1 MPDRRRRMKALDSR
15 RSAWLAFGVAAVISA
30 AVTLWLTRGT
40 TFWLDEVTFFTGDRG
55 FDVRYLLTPH
65 NGQLILGPRLVYAT
79 IFKLFGPDYLVFRLV
94 LVAGLIA
101 VAGLVFALMRRRTHG
116 AIALTAALVLLFFG
130 SASGITVTALGIVNT
145 YCVAAG
151 LAAMLALERGGR
163 FADPL
168 AAILLVV
175 SLSFW
180 SPGLAFAIG
189 ALVLILG
196 SPGWKRRLWVVGVPI
211 GLYVLWWVTKP
222 GYDDPFYGSL
232 GLDLANVLLIP
243 TFAADSLGSIMA
255 ALTGV
260 DYSFGGPPGGAFGPT
275 PDYVWGAVLAT
286 AAVAGLALALRRLPP
301 RRWPWAWMA
310 VLLALWASLAL
321 ATGAFRGPTTDRYV
335 YVGAAVV
342 CVLAAAALS
351 GIRLSGRVLA
361 LVLGVACLA
370 LGANIAM
377 LRDASDFQRSY
388 ADGLR
393 ADLAALELARAHV
406 APDFTPTVGTISN
419 PLLVP
424 ATRPSAYFPVAD
436 RIGSFA
442 DTLPELRAASE
453 DARQAADE
461 IEAQAL
467 GLGLKPL
474 PGPPGDVRCLTVRPV
489 GSTGPTFRLPAGG
502 AVVGSTSPH
511 PSAVT
516 LRRFADDFTTG
527 VGTLAAGSYA
537 RLDIP
542 RDAAPDAWWARV
554 GSHDP
559 VRVCA

>member
-1 MPDRRRRMKALDSR
+1 MRFLDTRRG
-15 RSAWLAFGVAAVISA
+15 AWLAFGVAATISA

-40 TFWLDEVTFFTGDRG
+40 TFWLDEVTFFAGDRG
-55 FDVRYLLTPH
+55 FDLRYLLTPH

-79 IFKLFGPDYLVFRLV
+79 VFKLFGPDYLVLRLV
-94 LVAGLIA
+94 LVAGLIS
-101 VAGLVFALMRRRTHG
+101 VAGLVFALMRRRTYG
-116 AIALTAALVLLFFG
+116 AIALAAALVLLFFG

-151 LAAMLALERGGR
+151 LAAMLVLERGGR

-168 AAILLVV
+168 AALLLTV

-189 ALVLILG
+189 ALVLIMG
-196 SPGWKRRLWVVGVPI
+196 TGEWKSRLWVFAVPV

-232 GLDLANVLLIP
+232 GLDAGNVLLIP
-243 TFAADSLGSIMA
+243 AFAVDSLGSITG

-260 DYSFGGPPGGAFGPT
+260 DYNFTGPPGGAFGPE
-275 PDYVWGAVLAT
+275 PDYLWGAVLAT
-286 AAVAGLALALRRLPP
+286 AAVAGLVLALRRRPL
-301 RRWPWAWMA
+301 RRWPWAWLA
-310 VLLALWASLAL
+310 VLVALWASLAL
-321 ATGAFRGPTTDRYV
+321 AAGAFRGPTTDRYV

-342 CVLAAAALS
+342 CVLAAATLS

-361 LVLGVACLA
+361 VILGAACLA

-393 ADLAALELARAHV
+393 ANLAALELARGHV
-406 APDFTPTVGTISN
+406 APDFMPTAGTISN

-424 ATRPSAYFPVAD
+424 ATRPAAYFPVAD
-436 RIGSFA
+436 RIGSIA
-442 DTLPELRAASE
+442 DTVPELRTASE
-453 DARQAADE
+453 GAREAADQ

-467 GLGLKPL
+467 GLRLDPL
-474 PGPPGDVRCLTVRPV
+474 AGPPGDAGCRTVQPV
-489 GSTGPTFRLPAGG
+489 DGGGPTLPLPPGG
-502 AVVGSTSPH
+502 AVLGSTSSH
-511 PSAVT
+511 PAAVT
-516 LRRFADDFTTG
+516 LRRFADEFAAG
-527 VGTLAAGSYA
+527 VGDLRPKSYA
-537 RLDIP
+537 RLKIP
-542 RDAAPDAWWARV
+542 TDAAPDLWWAQV
-554 GSHDP
+554 GTSDP
-559 VRVCA
+559 VRVCPK